1 VATFEDDFGV
11 IQISPDLDYQDGS
24 EDIILQ
30 TLINANDRSVG
41 SDELA
46 EAIVDWPTRYHF
58 SRLRQELF
66 MPFKVEK
73 GTRVLEIGC
82 GTGVNLRYFAE
93 LGAEVVGVEGTL
105 KRARAA
111 RVRCEGMQNV
121 TVYAGDANVL
131 PDLESFDLVLLIG
144 VLEYSGARGGGF
156 GTPEKLLA
164 TASKFLKADGS
175 LILAIENQIGLK
187 YLLGYPEDHL
197 GVPWVGPEGY
207 KEASGIRTWT
217 RAGLSNLLIE
227 NGFSSQ
233 NWFYPYP
240 DYKLPHFVA
249 SQDLYSTDLGQ
260 SAVKSI
266 LRSPV
271 VDYSG
276 SPELACDPVW
286 ASQTMIDAGIGPD
299 VSNSFLVLASRQ
311 ENAQAKFV
319 SSGLGW
325 LANGERLSQWRNRR
339 VLVETE
345 GKFQFR
351 LEPGKETHEDESSG
365 WLKQK
370 RLNNVDYVEGLVLED
385 EILRNLILNDLENV
399 KNNLVRYFQY
409 LKDHIVVTQDSAKVQ
424 NPFVIDNSIGYLDGM
439 MLDCVPKNLIID
451 ENNHINFIDKEW
463 QPFGNVSLEAVWQRG
478 MTDLALRILQTNTP
492 TPFGPLA
499 TVSDLIYSFSTIAE
513 APCSTLI
520 TEQFLQAEAELQRII
535 SGYDSTTGLSE
546 RHKMNSGHFWKG
558 NSRLSK
564 YRHLVHMTTHI
575 EGLNHLRKDELA
587 QQSALQQQVETKS
600 AELENVSGELLHV
613 RAELENVSGELLH
626 VRAELENVSGELL
639 HVRAELENV
648 SGELLHVRA
657 ERDSYLESW
666 SVEIGFMVTWP
677 FRRLKSVV
685 RQLLK

>member
-1 VATFEDDFGV
+1 
-11 IQISPDLDYQDGS
+11 
-24 EDIILQ
+24 
-30 TLINANDRSVG
+30 
-41 SDELA
+41 
-46 EAIVDWPTRYHF
+46 
-58 SRLRQELF
+58 
-66 MPFKVEK
+66 
-73 GTRVLEIGC
+73 
-82 GTGVNLRYFAE
+82 
-93 LGAEVVGVEGTL
+93 
-105 KRARAA
+105 
-111 RVRCEGMQNV
+111 
-121 TVYAGDANVL
+121 
-131 PDLESFDLVLLIG
+131 
-144 VLEYSGARGGGF
+144 
-156 GTPEKLLA
+156 
-164 TASKFLKADGS
+164 
-175 LILAIENQIGLK
+175 
-187 YLLGYPEDHL
+187 
-197 GVPWVGPEGY
+197 
-207 KEASGIRTWT
+207 
-217 RAGLSNLLIE
+217 
-227 NGFSSQ
+227 
-233 NWFYPYP
+233 
-240 DYKLPHFVA
+240 
-249 SQDLYSTDLGQ
+249 
-260 SAVKSI
+260 
-266 LRSPV
+266 
-271 VDYSG
+271 
-276 SPELACDPVW
+276 
-286 ASQTMIDAGIGPD
+286 
-299 VSNSFLVLASRQ
+299 
-311 ENAQAKFV
+311 
-319 SSGLGW
+319 
-325 LANGERLSQWRNRR
+325 
-339 VLVETE
+339 
-345 GKFQFR
+345 
-351 LEPGKETHEDESSG
+351 
-365 WLKQK
+365 
-370 RLNNVDYVEGLVLED
+370 
-385 EILRNLILNDLENV
+385 
-399 KNNLVRYFQY
+399 

-451 ENNHINFIDKEW
+451 ENNHVHFIDKEW

-639 HVRAELENV
+639 HVRAE
-648 SGELLHVRA
+648 
-657 ERDSYLESW
+657 RDSYLESW